1 LVLCISFKKH
11 LNADSCLT
19 VLQNLWTLSFFH
31 CFYCQLQCKQNEKLF
46 CFVAVLF
53 CFEGGEQEAPCVF
66 ILRLWKVPLMGEDKP
81 HIIVKIGKNN
91 MGINQCERELTTST
105 RHKGKQKSKQKTTIS
120 KMKTIFFSQ
129 ESYFFF

>member
-1 LVLCISFKKH
+1 
-11 LNADSCLT
+11 
-19 VLQNLWTLSFFH
+19 
-31 CFYCQLQCKQNEKLF
+31 
-46 CFVAVLF
+46 
-53 CFEGGEQEAPCVF
+53 
-66 ILRLWKVPLMGEDKP
+66 MGEDKP

-91 MGINQCERELTTST
+91 MGINQCERELPTST